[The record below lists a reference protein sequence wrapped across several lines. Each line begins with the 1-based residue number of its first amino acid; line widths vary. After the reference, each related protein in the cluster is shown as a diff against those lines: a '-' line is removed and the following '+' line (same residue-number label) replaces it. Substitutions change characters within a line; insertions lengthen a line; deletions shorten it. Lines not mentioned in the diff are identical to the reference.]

1 MIVAKGDAAAR
12 VVVACRPT
20 PQGGLVRDFQV
31 LEHTADVGFEAYGAT
46 RADVF
51 RNAGRALMN
60 VIIDLDSVEPRER
73 IPVTAEAREPPG
85 LLVTWLSEI
94 VYLYDTE
101 GWLFRDFEVADVT
114 AGLATDLGTGS
125 GTGSSRSLTN
135 SRADGS
141 SACSVAAIG
150 IGERFEPGR
159 HQIKL
164 LVKAIT
170 YHQLALDEISKGH
183 WRARVYVD
191 I

>member
-1 MIVAKGDAAAR
+1 MAGFIVTR
-12 VVVACRPT
+12 RRT
-20 PQGGLVRDFQV
+20 LQGGPVRDFQE

-46 RADVF
+46 CEEVF

-60 VIIDLDSVEPRER
+60 VIVDLDSVEPRER
-73 IPVTAEAREPPG
+73 IPVAAQAREPAG
-85 LLVTWLSEI
+85 LLVAWLSEI

-101 GWLFRDFEVADVT
+101 GWLFRDFEVT
-114 AGLATDLGTGS
+114 GLAGQFELGAAGS
-125 GTGSSRSLTN
+125 I
-135 SRADGS
+135 
-141 SACSVAAIG
+141 AAIG

-164 LVKAIT
+164 MVKAIT
-170 YHQLALDEISKGH
+170 YHQLALDEINKGH